1 MHYNSESDCLSFLFC
16 LTNRVVFCHFLSNDR
31 FYQIRVSHKVTS
43 KIIHK
48 IEVNY
53 SKYASEALSG
63 PKHHHYSKHHR
74 HKNHKEAN
82 GGDRPSIVFPP
93 CIVNG
98 AAVSKTF
105 QIFYKNEEVPLND
118 VISFKTHLILDA
130 SRCIDQ
136 VKRIPFTLTV
146 ELWFTEQEF
155 GPEHHSSI
163 ECVSS
168 RQLRMHVD
176 LCRGLHCHL
185 PVIFDYFHLSA
196 VTMSVH
202 ATLITLCQ
210 PYLKH
215 NHYHHHKNAAA
226 SGSVSPSF
234 STDSCGYDYLLFG
247 CSLSNLKD
255 LEWSEMQLRLRRAQ
269 LVHWQLCSIIFA
281 SMNGLENKLAEYKI
295 IQSSSA
301 RSSSHHSSH
310 HSQSGR
316 HHRDHHS
323 QSHSRRSPSTEVKE
337 KHHSSSHSSEI
348 KPSARSMS
356 LLAQS
361 CYKSCLE
368 EHKSKDKSN
377 QDFIAHQNEVMS
389 SSDSCQIPSEVR
401 PGDYITLVESDL
413 AYLSGL
419 SILQWEQFLKLVIH
433 SEKIA
438 HFLSRVHH
446 FQRIKRFSEGF
457 FAIERARHSII
468 SVCDATSTLFSEVS
482 EAMRKSAYFMLLPSC
497 DVECL
502 ALDGDSSSLPI
513 IFEEKYGDDDDH
525 HRHRR
530 HSLPNNNP
538 TSIVQKI
545 PLTVNNE
552 ASFSSDLK
560 QLDNKFPKLTL
571 KDEHPKTR
579 TRSPSPVP
587 VDESKKEQ
595 KRNLKQ
601 KLMNKLSISSS
612 ALSSASNSP
621 GGRSKTP
628 SPSPSP
634 SPSLAPATSS
644 GKHHRHSKG
653 TVTFAFDVKP
663 GDDEPTTKPCD
674 RKSSSPKLEERRVSC
689 SSEMERSIS
698 CSPSTTVQM
707 SRFTVSRIPSP
718 TLETEN
724 VLSSLE
730 AGNPM
735 TESRS
740 PQSDKNPVVNL
751 EKEAKKD
758 SNEIEGEMTS
768 KKKKKKKIAF
778 SESLPDLRVTMT
790 TPTSS
795 SPIPSTTYLI
805 PSSPSE
811 TQKDQSLKPKKPKR
825 RSKSSSSGDSSKQR
839 LTSDSE
845 SDTTFTEVFE
855 GTIYFPRPPPEFSSP
870 TFPQDILTPE
880 SDALTAVSQEETTSG
895 KGQSNQRSLE
905 RRNKKSN
912 RHESVT
918 SSLVKTDVMIPTES
932 QFTFHEL
939 LRLRKCLVCEA
950 GKSCTCN
957 APHLMENLEMSR
969 ESTSSYTGSSSPS
982 LRRTS
987 AVSSRLITFLEAK
1000 EDFRREKGQAWN
1012 IYSDFPSL
1020 ASKMPYFSLNSETA
1034 RGSSSLYSYAHVHL
1048 VVCVHGLDGNS
1059 ADLRLIK
1066 TYLEL
1071 GLPTVNF
1078 DFLMSQRNQGETFD
1092 CFETLT
1098 DRLVK
1103 EIVYHI
1109 EVNQLNPDKIR

>member
-1 MHYNSESDCLSFLFC
+1 
-16 LTNRVVFCHFLSNDR
+16 
-31 FYQIRVSHKVTS
+31 VTS

-53 SKYASEALSG
+53 SKHASDTSSG
-63 PKHHHYSKHHR
+63 PKYHHSHSKHH
-74 HKNHKEAN
+74 HKHKHGEPN
-82 GGDRPSIVFPP
+82 GGATTESIVFPP

-105 QIFYKNEEVPLND
+105 QILYKNEEVLLND

-136 VKRIPFTLTV
+136 VKRIPFTLTI
-146 ELWFTEQEF
+146 ELWFTDQEF

-163 ECVSS
+163 ECVST
-168 RQLRMHVD
+168 RQLRMNVD

-215 NHYHHHKNAAA
+215 YNHHHSGKTA
-226 SGSVSPSF
+226 SGSLSPSF

-247 CSLSNLKD
+247 CSLANLKD

-269 LVHWQLCSIIFA
+269 LVHWQLCSIIFT
-281 SMNGLENKLAEYKI
+281 SMNGLESKLTEYKI
-295 IQSSSA
+295 IQSSTA
-301 RSSSHHSSH
+301 RSSNSHHSSH
-310 HSQSGR
+310 HSSRDR
-316 HHRDHHS
+316 HHHS
-323 QSHSRRSPSTEVKE
+323 HDRQSHY
-337 KHHSSSHSSEI
+337 HSSSETTDKHHRSHSLDI
-348 KPSARSMS
+348 KPNPRSMS
-356 LLAQS
+356 LLAQA
-361 CYKSCLE
+361 CQKSCLE

-377 QDFIAHQNEVMS
+377 KDFIAHQNQVMS
-389 SSDSCQIPSEVR
+389 ACLGQDSYQIPSEVR

-457 FAIERARHSII
+457 FVIERARHSII
-468 SVCDATSTLFSEVS
+468 SVCDATSALFTEVS
-482 EAMRKSAYFMLLPSC
+482 EALRKSSYFLLLPSC

-502 ALDGDSSSLPI
+502 PLDGDYTTLPI
-513 IFEEKYGDDDDH
+513 IFEEIYDDH
-525 HRHRR
+525 SRHHRR
-530 HSLPNNNP
+530 RSLPDTP
-538 TSIVQKI
+538 ILSSKI

-552 ASFSSDLK
+552 PSFSDCKVES
-560 QLDNKFPKLTL
+560 KFPKLTL
-571 KDEHPKTR
+571 NDDIPSSSLRSR
-579 TRSPSPVP
+579 TPSPVP
-587 VDESKKEQ
+587 VGESKREQ

-601 KLMNKLSISSS
+601 KLMNKLNISSS

-621 GGRSKTP
+621 GGKSPRSP

-634 SPSLAPATSS
+634 SPGLAPATS
-644 GKHHRHSKG
+644 GKHRTSKG
-653 TVTFAFDVKP
+653 SVTFAFDVKP
-663 GDDEPTTKPCD
+663 GDDDTEVKLKTRD
-674 RKSSSPKLEERRVSC
+674 RKLSSPIPDESKDTQSEKLNLNTP
-689 SSEMERSIS
+689 
-698 CSPSTTVQM
+698 SPSTSVQM

-718 TLETEN
+718 TLEDN
-724 VLSSLE
+724 VSSSTQE
-730 AGNPM
+730 EKPKM
-735 TESRS
+735 ESRS
-740 PQSDKNPVVNL
+740 SESDKSPVVNL
-751 EKEAKKD
+751 ETKGKNKSDDVESESLAFKKEEN
-758 SNEIEGEMTS
+758 SN
-768 KKKKKKKIAF
+768 KIAF
-778 SESLPDLRVTMT
+778 SESLPDLRVTMRVSPSPCFT
-790 TPTSS
+790 
-795 SPIPSTTYLI
+795 PIPTASL
-805 PSSPSE
+805 SSAP
-811 TQKDQSLKPKKPKR
+811 KGDQSNRKPKKPKR
-825 RSKSSSSGDSSKQR
+825 RAKSSSGYSSSQQHR
-839 LTSDSE
+839 TSDSCSE
-845 SDTTFTEVFE
+845 SDTFAEVFE

-870 TFPQDILTPE
+870 NPE
-880 SDALTAVSQEETTSG
+880 NINVPSLQSDALTVLSQEEEVSNES
-895 KGQSNQRSLE
+895 KGEVNQRSIEGKNKSSKSHHEHHHSSFHEELK
-905 RRNKKSN
+905 RRDDSN
-912 RHESVT
+912 RT
-918 SSLVKTDVMIPTES
+918 IPTDN

-939 LRLRKCLVCEA
+939 LRMRKCLVCEA

-957 APHLMENLEMSR
+957 APHLMENLEVTR

-987 AVSSRLITFLEAK
+987 AVSSRLISFLEAK
-1000 EDFRREKGQAWN
+1000 EDFRREKGQGWN

-1020 ASKMPYFSLNSETA
+1020 ASRMPYFSIESEAA
-1034 RGSSSLYSYAHVHL
+1034 RGPSSLYSYARCVHL

-1078 DFLMSQRNQGETFD
+1078 DFLMSNRNQGETFD